1 MTTRTGSQA
10 RPGSTLAAVLLAL
23 ATVVSAVASLNVA
36 IPDIARDT
44 GATNTQIA
52 WIIDAYAVSF
62 AALLLPGGALG
73 DRIGRRRVLI
83 GGLVL
88 YALVAGSVVVL
99 DQPVHLI
106 VVRALLG
113 VGAAVVMPATLSTI
127 TATFPAER
135 RVNAVALWAGV
146 AGASAIL
153 GLLTSGVVLEF
164 WSWRAVFLLSTFLA
178 LAALVGVVLAVPES
192 ADPGAASKDP
202 VGVALSVLGLT
213 VVVYSLIEAPT
224 HGWGAVR
231 TWGGLLAG
239 LAVLA
244 LFAAWEAR
252 TPRPLLAP
260 RYFRQTPFLAGS
272 ISLTAQFFGFFGFI
286 FLTLQYLQIV
296 RGDSALVAALSMLPL
311 PLGLMPAVRLA
322 PRLMS
327 RLGQAR
333 LVGVGLVLVAAALW
347 VLGGSDAQTPYLVF
361 AVALWVLGLGMGLAM
376 PPATTAIT
384 DALPRAEQGV
394 ASAMNDLTRELGGA
408 LGIAVMSSVAAATY
422 RDLLVLPAQVP
433 ASVAHVAEASF
444 AVAAQLPE
452 PIGALAR
459 EAFLSG
465 MQDAMRVA
473 SVTVALTAVV
483 VTALLLRSRGSGPGS
498 EPEVPAPMSGI
509 SDTM

>member
-1 MTTRTGSQA
+1 MSTQTRSQS
-10 RPGSTLAAVLLAL
+10 GFTLATVLLAL

-52 WIIDAYAVSF
+52 WIIDAYALSF

-83 GGLVL
+83 AGLVL
-88 YALVAGSVVVL
+88 YAVVAGSVAVL
-99 DQPVHLI
+99 DEPVHLI

-146 AGASAIL
+146 AGVSAIL

-164 WSWRAVFLLSTFLA
+164 WSWRSVFLLSTVLA
-178 LAALVGVVLAVPES
+178 LAALLGVVLAVPES
-192 ADPGAASKDP
+192 ADPRAASKDP

-224 HGWGAVR
+224 HGWGAAR

-239 LAVLA
+239 LAVLGA
-244 LFAAWEAR
+244 FAAWENRA
-252 TPRPLLAP
+252 PRPLLSP
-260 RYFRQTPFLAGS
+260 RYFRQAPFLAGS
-272 ISLTAQFFGFFGFI
+272 VSLTAQFFAFFGFI

-296 RGDSALVAALSMLPL
+296 RGSSALVAALSMLPL

-322 PRLMS
+322 PRLMA
-327 RLGQAR
+327 RLGQTR
-333 LVGVGLVLVAAALW
+333 LVGAGLALVAVALW
-347 VLGGSDAQTPYLVF
+347 VLGGSDAQPPYLVF
-361 AVALWVLGLGMGLAM
+361 AVALWALGLGMGLAM

-422 RDLLVLPAQVP
+422 RDLLVLPAQVS
-433 ASVAHVAEASF
+433 ASVARVAESSF
-444 AVAAQLPE
+444 AVAAALPE
-452 PIGALAR
+452 PVGELAR

-465 MQDAMRVA
+465 MQDAMRLA
-473 SVTVALTAVV
+473 SVTVAGAAVL
-483 VTALLLRSRGSGPGS
+483 VTVLLLRGGTRARSRAPGDMG
-498 EPEVPAPMSGI
+498 EGKQQPVPLSR
-509 SDTM
+509 